1 MTVAEDSLTASVTI
15 ALDANNYDFKVVVGG
30 HWLGKDATYD
40 IIDKSYGKGC
50 EDESIKLKS
59 TFALKNHQHNTD
71 EIIYNNEILT
81 NILKNILNKI

>member
-1 MTVAEDSLTASVTI
+1 MFILIFYFLNIYKNIRE
-15 ALDANNYDFKVVVGG
+15 
-30 HWLGKDATYD
+30 ATND

-50 EDESIKLKS
+50 EDESFKLKS